1 MKYLLKSEKVEIN
14 PEKVTVTANKR
25 VVTVTGPRGTL
36 TRSFKH
42 LDVDINIEDDT
53 VKVDCWFANR
63 KAASLVQ
70 TVCSHIRNMMTGV
83 ILGYEYHMKLC
94 YAHFPVNVVIP
105 AEKNS
110 IEIRNFLG
118 EKRVRRIAMLE
129 GVTIEKAEN
138 AKDELV
144 LQGNDVELVSRSAA
158 LISQSCGI
166 RNKDIRKFLD
176 GIYVSETKYVVDEDE
191 EEDE

>member
-1 MKYLLKSEKVEIN
+1 VAEMKYLLKSEKVSFA
-14 PEKVTVTANKR
+14 PEKVSVSAKKR
-25 VVTVTGPRGTL
+25 VVTVTGPRGSL

-53 VKVDCWFANR
+53 IQVDCWFANR

-83 ILGYEYHMKLC
+83 QIGFEYHMKLC

-105 AEKNS
+105 AEKNA

-118 EKRVRRIAMLE
+118 EKRVRRIAMME

-144 LQGNDVELVSRSAA
+144 IQGNDLELVSRSAA
-158 LISQSCGI
+158 LI
-166 RNKDIRKFLD
+166 N
-176 GIYVSETKYVVDEDE
+176 
-191 EEDE
+191 